1 MISLNISFQAF
12 CTYLVRML
20 IEPLRPLKVE
30 VFDTTEKV
38 PQAYYNDDNNVILA
52 IDTYNQKIINLKD
65 VK

>member
-1 MISLNISFQAF
+1 
-12 CTYLVRML
+12 ML

-38 PQAYYNDDNNVILA
+38 PQTYYNDDNNVILA